1 MSAFKEF
8 EAEDKLENI
17 ASVIA
22 EAMWTDSAGTITS
35 FFTGSV
41 QDSNTGKYY
50 YDVHTTSDQTTDV
63 QFAVTYGHTLG
74 SGSESGTTIG
84 KTNPT
89 KAVYAQLRQV
99 LLPAQTT
106 RFNFHGD
113 SGTDYYSDDVF
124 AVVINRERY
133 REKMDPGNWEL
144 HLQSGSGVDGNT
156 ISLIDSSG
164 ATSNPTVGESKR
176 EFWVV
181 SGSLAN
187 GIYTTA
193 SSTATTTNSG
203 SYGLFYPETGIIL
216 LNQHT
221 LASGSATVFD
231 NTAFI
236 EPVGTS
242 ADTNDLN
249 HRKLFNSIKSG
260 SSFQARREEVR
271 RSSFY
276 FCRVPFDE
284 YNHSQN
290 PSYVSGDNA
299 ELVNSFFVTEPT
311 TYITTVGLYN
321 DNNELLAVAKL
332 SQPFKKDQTTEA
344 LIKVKLEF

>member
-22 EAMWTDSAGTITS
+22 EAMWSDSTGTLTT

-50 YDVHTTSDQTTDV
+50 NDVHSSSDQTTDV
-63 QFAVTYGHTLG
+63 QFAVTYGHNLG

-113 SGTDYYSDDVF
+113 SGTDYYSDDIF
-124 AVVINRERY
+124 AVVINRARY

-164 ATSNPTVGESKR
+164 ATSNPTIGESKR

-193 SSTATTTNSG
+193 YSG

-216 LNQHT
+216 LNPHT

-231 NTAFI
+231 NTAYI

-242 ADTNDLN
+242 VASNDLN

-260 SSFQARREEVR
+260 SFFQARREEVR

-290 PSYVSGDNA
+290 PSYVTGDNA